1 MEESVLVDRFRK
13 WVIQRGT
20 ESFPVTENEEGNL
33 EIESQYG
40 LGRVNFYPD
49 AIVELRIDTFRD
61 ETVFFLHFQLNTIE
75 KAKDLYVEMEEAMR
89 DLKAQDS
96 KRIVLSCTSALTT
109 SYYAELLNKAAETLS
124 LKYTFCAYSIDKLLC
139 NSKGADMILLAP
151 QVHYMR
157 EKLEKQIKNVPIRNI
172 PGHIFGKYDTGALI
186 EMVKGELDELEEKMT
201 PKYKRT
207 QTFFETNKKILTIG
221 YTNGARGKD
230 AYIIYRYYRNGD
242 IAWSGQMKSEGV
254 SMEELCQTITPLLEK
269 YPEIEVIGLSLPG
282 TIENGVIYLQGSS
295 IHLHNVQSELK
306 EKYHRTVFAFND
318 ANMIV
323 TGIYWLEDRYRS
335 LALYFLPTDAGSAGC
350 GIVVNGH
357 LIRGY
362 QHVAGEVMYTQNVLR
377 LSDDAN
383 TLMQSEEGTYEVV
396 SKTLVTLVASLGP
409 EAIFVYSPKS
419 SDMKKMKAYMQKY
432 VAEKFLPDLYN
443 IEDVSEYMMTG
454 TFLRC
459 IWKIDD
465 IKRMQYGLTH
475 NPYK

>member
-230 AYIIYRYYRNGD
+230 VYIVYRYYRNGD

-306 EKYHRTVFAFND
+306 Q
-318 ANMIV
+318 I
-323 TGIYWLEDRYRS
+323 
-335 LALYFLPTDAGSAGC
+335 
-350 GIVVNGH
+350 
-357 LIRGY
+357 
-362 QHVAGEVMYTQNVLR
+362 
-377 LSDDAN
+377 
-383 TLMQSEEGTYEVV
+383 
-396 SKTLVTLVASLGP
+396 
-409 EAIFVYSPKS
+409 
-419 SDMKKMKAYMQKY
+419 
-432 VAEKFLPDLYN
+432 
-443 IEDVSEYMMTG
+443 
-454 TFLRC
+454 
-459 IWKIDD
+459 
-465 IKRMQYGLTH
+465 
-475 NPYK
+475 